1 MKLLEIKNVMNIKEH
16 QQVWSISFLIKKGSG
31 PSANEELA
39 RELNKLVINKF
50 KGRRVYANF
59 KDDIW
64 GADLAEIE
72 SLFSKNGNVKY
83 SLCVINLFT
92 KYV

>member
-1 MKLLEIKNVMNIKEH
+1 M
-16 QQVWSISFLIKKGSG
+16 IKKGSG

-39 RELNKLVINKF
+39 GELNKLVINKF

-64 GADLAEIE
+64 AADLAGIE
-72 SLFSKNGNVKY
+72 SLFSKNENVKY
-83 SLCVINLFT
+83 SLYVINVFT
-92 KYV
+92 KYVWVKPVKNKKIKDIKD